1 MANKIIVDN
10 EGFSQLCFLL
20 IVRLRSWSF
29 VDSFLFISFI
39 DLPIHVQVLYFVDD
53 NGNEVLSLGSMV
65 KVSEDTIRIIL
76 CRDSLEADEF
86 VKFQVSAVQTCRRCV
101 TRPRLFI
108 FTLVE
113 ATSKTQSPR
122 NQQNSPSLNTLAMNQ

>member
-1 MANKIIVDN
+1 M
-10 EGFSQLCFLL
+10 
-20 IVRLRSWSF
+20 
-29 VDSFLFISFI
+29 
-39 DLPIHVQVLYFVDD
+39 DD

-101 TRPRLFI
+101 TRPRLS
-108 FTLVE
+108 TLHIHSGGSDSE
-113 ATSKTQSPR
+113 KTVAKKPAKFSQSE
-122 NQQNSPSLNTLAMNQ
+122 